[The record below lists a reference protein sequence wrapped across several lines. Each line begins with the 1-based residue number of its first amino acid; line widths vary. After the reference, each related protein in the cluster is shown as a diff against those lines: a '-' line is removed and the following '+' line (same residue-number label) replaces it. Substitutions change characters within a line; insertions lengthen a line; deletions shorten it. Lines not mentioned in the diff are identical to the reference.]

1 MRQLDERAVHVLA
14 AALKDIPLLEN
25 VDRRVDLVHSIRQA
39 PGVLEFEVASDNG
52 THTHL
57 TRITRACIEHR
68 NAPAARR
75 ALYEEARRLAG
86 GQRAVSWLRFFN
98 AVLDSRH
105 PDSFKMWLLERGG
118 LLLAQ
123 GWGSATAP
131 GVPDPLSEFTW
142 LVVGGSRTQIQA
154 YCAEIDGL
162 PDNTVADPVVPPPD
176 GESPAPEK
184 EEPPSRRRKRWLLAG
199 AGAVVVLAVVIWAF
213 VSAGGDLPT
222 VSRQVEWPTTTLSL
236 DPHDGQQS
244 VTGSVADVPA
254 GRTRVTLPLN
264 LSDLNPSGGACPG
277 TTVDVS
283 IEGQEFPGTP
293 LDGVVHASVP
303 KGRTS
308 LSLKLT
314 LHTTNNCKF
323 LINSSTVDFEG

>member
-1 MRQLDERAVHVLA
+1 MRQLDDRAVHVLA
-14 AALKDIPLLEN
+14 AALKEIPLLES

-75 ALYEEARRLAG
+75 ALHEEARRLAG
-86 GQRAVSWLRFFN
+86 GQRAVSWLGFFN

-105 PDSFKMWLLERGG
+105 PDAFKMWLLDRGG

-142 LVVGGSRTQIQA
+142 LVVGGSQAQIQA

-162 PDNTVADPVVPPPD
+162 PDNTVVGPVVPQPKP
-176 GESPAPEK
+176 PAPV
-184 EEPPSRRRKRWLLAG
+184 EEVPPNRRRGWLLAG
-199 AGAVVVLAVVIWAF
+199 AAVVVLAVVIWA
-213 VSAGGDLPT
+213 VASAGGDLPT
-222 VSRQVEWPTTTLSL
+222 VSKPVTWDTAVLSL
-236 DPHDGQQS
+236 DPHDGQK
-244 VTGSVADVPA
+244 VAAGTVFDVPA
-254 GRTRVTLPLN
+254 GRTHLVLPLN
-264 LSDLNPSGGACPG
+264 LSDPNPGGGACPG

-308 LSLKLT
+308 LSLTLT
-314 LHTTNNCKF
+314 LRTTDNCRF
-323 LINSSTVDFEG
+323 LINTGTVEFEG